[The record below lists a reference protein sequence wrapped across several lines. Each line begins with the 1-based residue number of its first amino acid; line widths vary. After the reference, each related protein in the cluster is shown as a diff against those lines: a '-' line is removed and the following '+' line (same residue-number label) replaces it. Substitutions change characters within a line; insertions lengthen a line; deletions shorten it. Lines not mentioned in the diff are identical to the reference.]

1 MPQYMEEGLE
11 PAFQT
16 RETTNEL
23 ARIIGETFNISPIK
37 LEYALRGYGGTL
49 GTYLLSVIDATL
61 RQFTGRDMIS
71 PRIDQMPVLKRFLA
85 TPQGGGLQQE
95 FYELRAESNK
105 VIQTIN
111 KLKDKGLIDEYLAY
125 RVNNEGAVRTRS
137 QILALDRY
145 MKKFRDRRD
154 AIYRNDTLTKKQK
167 AELLEQL
174 EFDRNL
180 RLSKVPNLR
189 REIETFVTDQR
200 QGT

>member
-1 MPQYMEEGLE
+1 
-11 PAFQT
+11 
-16 RETTNEL
+16 
-23 ARIIGETFNISPIK
+23 
-37 LEYALRGYGGTL
+37 
-49 GTYLLSVIDATL
+49 
-61 RQFTGRDMIS
+61 
-71 PRIDQMPVLKRFLA
+71 MPVLKRFLA